1 MRIIAAFL
9 LLSVFAGLALFL
21 TFTSSWGTL
30 LLPHAAANEAVTVV
44 EEPTPTPDWEGKHVV
59 EVNQPVVL
67 RSDPFAAAQT
77 VGLLRKGEKVA
88 LQGCDVSGLWCQTE
102 AGDWFVSYMVG
113 TLPEGLPVLEG
124 VKVQAAPTKAALI
137 PTPDPAALMPTATPT
152 AAPAILLLPTPTPA
166 PTLLPQVVVADA
178 ANLRAGPGTTFAI
191 VGSANVGESLSLTG
205 QSADGEWY
213 QTDSGAWIAGFLLSE
228 PPTGLPVVDASAD
241 QVVAEN
247 SQSAAPEVASET
259 PLMAE
264 IAADTPTESTDT
276 TGSPAEATV
285 EAEK

>member
-44 EEPTPTPDWEGKHVV
+44 EEPTPTPDWEGKYVV

-88 LQGCDVSGLWCQTE
+88 LKGCDVSGLWCQTE

-166 PTLLPQVVVADA
+166 PTADPDASLFEILSVDGRITESNSVWWKYAYIVELQNTSDKRLLLDATIEFLDTDGFVVDDDRVYDFLLEPGETSSMTGYALIDASVA
-178 ANLRAGPGTTFAI
+178 ANVDGINAK
-191 VGSANVGESLSLTG
+191 VGVT
-205 QSADGEWY
+205 
-213 QTDSGAWIAGFLLSE
+213 
-228 PPTGLPVVDASAD
+228 
-241 QVVAEN
+241 
-247 SQSAAPEVASET
+247 ASE
-259 PLMAE
+259 
-264 IAADTPTESTDT
+264 
-276 TGSPAEATV
+276 
-285 EAEK
+285 